1 MLTDRLKQ
9 TSRRHTE
16 ITRQTYVMQCNSL
29 LKIALSTHWQLQL
42 LLSFTVEI
50 KSKMGGG
57 NKKEFRNVILFKY
70 HTSLNRVVGC
80 KRACIQTGTSVE
92 QPYRLQ
98 TDRQSQRSRR
108 TCRRTKLFFLTDSI
122 STNLSLLS
130 VRFLACLSLRFCFY
144 FQNLA
149 NIPSM
154 PPTMREKILVLKMS
168 KILVSKMLPK

>member
-1 MLTDRLKQ
+1 ML
-9 TSRRHTE
+9 
-16 ITRQTYVMQCNSL
+16 C
-29 LKIALSTHWQLQL
+29 
-42 LLSFTVEI
+42 
-50 KSKMGGG
+50 
-57 NKKEFRNVILFKY
+57 NVIHCSKLRFQ
-70 HTSLNRVVGC
+70 HTDNYNCYWASQWKLSLKWEGGIKKNSEMSYYSNIIQLNRVVGC

-108 TCRRTKLFFLTDSI
+108 TCRQTKLFSLTDSI